1 MAQDKK
7 IMKIKLI
14 IFIIIISLISCQKQL
29 SQESKYISSSE
40 NSNENIEVFN
50 NKKAENINID
60 NSYLDNFFNKNEYK
74 IFDRP
79 LNFNDKKIYF
89 AVHYINSPMG
99 IWDKLLG
106 FEIKDNNI
114 NRILVYEDY
123 KFINSNSGVFMDFS
137 PEKYPGIYGFR
148 FDYPENETFPGLRLS
163 GYFNEGN
170 RVADDFAII
179 WDDEK
184 EGFKEYIPNFE
195 Y

>member
-1 MAQDKK
+1 MN
-7 IMKIKLI
+7 MKLI
-14 IFIIIISLISCQKQL
+14 IFVIILSLISCQKQL
-29 SQESKYISSSE
+29 SQKSTYISSSE

-50 NKKAENINID
+50 NKKSDNVNINID
-60 NSYLDNFFNKNEYK
+60 NNYLDDFFNKNEYK
-74 IFDRP
+74 IFDKT

-89 AVHYINSPMG
+89 AVHYINSPIG

-114 NRILVYEDY
+114 NRILIYEDY
-123 KFINSNSGVFMDFS
+123 KFINSNSEIFMDFS

-148 FDYPENETFPGLRLS
+148 FDYPNNETFPGLILL

-170 RVADDFAII
+170 TVADAFSII

-184 EGFKEYIPNFE
+184 KGFKEHIPNFE

>member
-1 MAQDKK
+1 
-7 IMKIKLI
+7 MKNGMRIKLI

-29 SQESKYISSSE
+29 SQESKYITLSE
-40 NSNENIEVFN
+40 NSN
-50 NKKAENINID
+50 KKADNVNINID
-60 NSYLDNFFNKNEYK
+60 HNYLDDFFNKNEYK
-74 IFDRP
+74 IFDRT

-89 AVHYINSPMG
+89 AVHYINSQIG

-106 FEIKDNNI
+106 FEIKGDNI
-114 NRILVYEDY
+114 KGVLIYEDY

-148 FDYPENETFPGLRLS
+148 FDYPNNETFPGLILS

-170 RVADDFAII
+170 SIADAFSII
-179 WDDEK
+179 WDDEE